1 MQGERYLPDR
11 VRKYDTARS
20 VYTLRA
26 VSMSA
31 CFRAYSE
38 ERSSDR
44 EMHSAGLS
52 GAAFAESRPRGRP
65 PVTSRERSKKE
76 GQMLHLSFFFV

>member
-11 VRKYDTARS
+11 LRKNDTARS

-38 ERSSDR
+38 ERSDR

-76 GQMLHLSFFFV
+76 GQMSHLSFFFV